1 MDCDT
6 IMEEHETENGSENAR
21 SESDAAATRKEAAN
35 KAVAAMSKRVSGNG
49 KRGGMV
55 AGYARPG
62 ADQLHKLRDV
72 TELRDK
78 SAEAVMQRPC
88 NKVGGLLGM
97 YQQRVPAVVMKGME
111 GEKPADAQ
119 PVSIVRGYTTSNA
132 KSGFVI
138 HTQKLDKMVTEL
150 WAVNEV
156 LAAARGNADGD
167 TDQICL
173 EEIQRL
179 DRGKIDGNLK
189 NRVVVTFN
197 AEPEEVH
204 GAVEMLKDS
213 SYGPPSFFLQA
224 GTDELASAQNPH
236 HTLYLTAVT
245 LP

>member
-6 IMEEHETENGSENAR
+6 IMEEQETENGSENAR

-119 PVSIVRGYTTSNA
+119 PVSIVRGFTT
-132 KSGFVI
+132 
-138 HTQKLDKMVTEL
+138 
-150 WAVNEV
+150 
-156 LAAARGNADGD
+156 
-167 TDQICL
+167 
-173 EEIQRL
+173 
-179 DRGKIDGNLK
+179 
-189 NRVVVTFN
+189 
-197 AEPEEVH
+197 
-204 GAVEMLKDS
+204 
-213 SYGPPSFFLQA
+213 
-224 GTDELASAQNPH
+224 ASARTRTMRTTPWH
-236 HTLYLTAVT
+236 SSAEAPSSVLVPATAPRVRARATPSSHLAFVTRRLPLSIYAPPVLYVLYVQLYDLST
-245 LP
+245 